1 MTQQIDAVEQDALTN
16 LWADVR
22 LQRDRLGKIAEPTP
36 KKVLSELSDTGLS
49 VMEDLVG
56 YFLQFRQY
64 VSESLQDVDA
74 RLSTL
79 EAEAEPPILGE
90 DEANMILSLAATC
103 EVFVRLIRDSSASIN
118 SDAEQRLG
126 EAMLLVERVR
136 EWVGENTADADDDAD
151 EDDEPEAEVEAEE
164 DEYESAA
171 I

>member
-1 MTQQIDAVEQDALTN
+1 MTQQIDSIEQDALTN

-22 LQRDRLGKIAEPTP
+22 LQRERLGKIAEPTP

-64 VSESLQDVDA
+64 VSDSLQDVDA

-79 EAEAEPPILGE
+79 EAGSEPPILGE

-118 SDAEQRLG
+118 SDADQRLS

-136 EWVGENTADADDDAD
+136 EWVSENTADTD
-151 EDDEPEAEVEAEE
+151 EDDEAESDDESEAEAEE

>member
-1 MTQQIDAVEQDALTN
+1 MTQQIDPMEQDALTN

-22 LQRDRLGKIAEPTP
+22 IQRDRLGKIAEPTP

-79 EAEAEPPILGE
+79 EEGAAPPLLGE
-90 DEANMILSLAATC
+90 EEANMILSLAATC
-103 EVFVRLIRDSSASIN
+103 EVFVSLIRESSASIN
-118 SDAEQRLG
+118 SDADQRLN

-136 EWVGENTADADDDAD
+136 EWVSENASQAD
-151 EDDEPEAEVEAEE
+151 EDEEAEADDIAEE
-164 DEYESAA
+164 DEDEAA
-171 I
+171 AV